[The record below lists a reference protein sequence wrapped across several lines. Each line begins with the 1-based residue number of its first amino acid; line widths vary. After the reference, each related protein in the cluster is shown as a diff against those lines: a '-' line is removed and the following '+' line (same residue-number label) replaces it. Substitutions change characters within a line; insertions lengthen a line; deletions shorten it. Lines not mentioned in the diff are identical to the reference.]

1 MPETINKKV
10 YVSKENLKY
19 VLEKLKLKNADLYLA
34 KHATADEAA
43 KVSKSLK
50 ITVGDAAEIA
60 FNGEVEHTIEVAAKI
75 HKHKS
80 TDINDFSG
88 AVKKIVFGDENNQ
101 GTVTAHSHDNLTAL
115 NMVSEQYIKD
125 WNAKIG
131 VDDVARLKY
140 NNAGVGGQ
148 TNVKEALDILI
159 KNIQISNAA
168 LTDTTANVNGLAARL
183 ATAEGNITT
192 AQTDITELKTAVGD
206 ADSGL
211 TQKVANLEKANAEGG
226 AVANAIKDAKEAAV
240 AAQTTANQAVAA
252 NTAEVTRAQNAE
264 AGLQASINAIN
275 NTETGILKQAKD
287 YTDGREVVI
296 NGKITTAQN
305 AANAAQDDVDALEGV
320 VGNATN
326 TSDMTTVFGK
336 IAKVNEDLAAEV
348 TRADTAEKKAQAQA
362 DANKAAIETLN
373 GADTVPGSVDNK
385 IKTAINKVN
394 TDASALEGRVKK
406 NEDAIAVINGDG
418 EGSIKKAVAN
428 LVDGAP
434 EAMDTLKELA
444 GAISA
449 HQTVYEGYVQT
460 VASNIATAKSEA
472 ISTAAKDASDKDKT
486 LKTELETAIGK
497 KVDQSAYDTQVAA
510 LVKADTDN
518 LAAAKKFA
526 QDEDKKITDVIG
538 TASDTLAST
547 TVFGKIKL
555 LQEKDAAQDQV
566 INTKA
571 TAADLDAL
579 KALVGTKANT
589 ATDDTAFG
597 RIAKEVARATAAE
610 EALGGR
616 IDTANG
622 KITALENEL
631 NTEKTGLKARM
642 TAAETNITNLQT
654 DMRAAQSDINNINTD
669 ITKIQNQL
677 LNLVALT
684 NDELDAMLNEVY
696 N

>member
-1 MPETINKKV
+1 MAEINKQV
-10 YVSKENLKY
+10 YVSKENLQKI
-19 VLEKLKLKNADLYLA
+19 LEFLKTKNESLYLRKGA
-34 KHATADEAA
+34 EAVSAA
-43 KVSKSLK
+43 KVKNALTL
-50 ITVGDAAEIA
+50 TVGETEVA
-60 FNGEVEHTIEVAAKI
+60 FDGSVARSAEVAAKV
-75 HKHKS
+75 HKHSS

-101 GTVTAHSHDNLTAL
+101 GTVTAHSHDNLEAL
-115 NMVSEQYIKD
+115 NMVTVQYVKD

-131 VDDVARLKY
+131 VKDVEKLEYSNTAMT
-140 NNAGVGGQ
+140 GVKDVK
-148 TNVKEALDILI
+148 TAIDVLVKNV
-159 KNIQISNAA
+159 QIGTAA
-168 LTDTTANVNGLAARL
+168 LADATANVNGLATRL
-183 ATAEGNITT
+183 TTAEGNIST
-192 AQTDITELKTAVGD
+192 AQTDIAALKTAVGD

-211 TQKVANLEKANAEGG
+211 TKKVADLEKANAEGG
-226 AVANAIKDAKEAAV
+226 AVANKIKEAKDAAD

-252 NTAEVTRAQNAE
+252 AAAEAERAKGVE
-264 AGLQASINAIN
+264 AGLQNSINAIN
-275 NTETGILKQAKD
+275 NAETGILKQAKD
-287 YTDGREVVI
+287 YTDAREVVLD
-296 NGKITTAQN
+296 GKITTAQN
-305 AANAAQDDVDALEGV
+305 AANAAQADVDALEGV
-320 VGNATN
+320 VGKAGD
-326 TSDMTTVFGK
+326 TSDKTTVFGK
-336 IAKVNEDLAAEV
+336 IAKVSADL
-348 TRADTAEKKAQAQA
+348 TAETNRATGIEQGLRTDVDAAQ
-362 DANKAAIETLN
+362 DAIDILN
-373 GADTVPGSVDNK
+373 GADTVEGSVDKK
-385 IKTAINKVN
+385 IKDAITEVN
-394 TDASALEGRVKK
+394 TAAGNLEGRVKK
-406 NEDAIAVINGDG
+406 NEDAIAVINGTG
-418 EGSIKKAVAN
+418 EGSIKKAVAD
-428 LVDGAP
+428 LVGTAP
-434 EAMDTLKELA
+434 ENMDTLQELA
-444 GAISA
+444 QAIND
-449 HQTVYEGYVQT
+449 HQDVYEGYIET
-460 VASNIATAKSEA
+460 VNGQIEAAKNAA
-472 ISTAAKDASDKDKT
+472 ISAAAKDASDKDDA
-486 LKTELETAIGK
+486 LKSALETKIGE
-497 KVDQSAYDTQVAA
+497 KVDKTVYDAKVAE

-526 QDEDKKITDVIG
+526 QDEDKRITDVIG

-589 ATDDTAFG
+589 AADDTAFG

-654 DMRAAQSDINNINTD
+654 DMRAAQGDINNINTD
-669 ITKIQNQL
+669 ITNIQNQL

>member
-19 VLEKLKLKNADLYLA
+19 VLEKLKQKNADLYLA

-60 FNGEVEHTIEVAAKI
+60 FNGEVEHTIEVAAKV
-75 HKHKS
+75 HKHSS

-115 NMVSEQYIKD
+115 NMISEKYIKD

-226 AVANAIKDAKEAAV
+226 AVANAIKAAKDAAD
-240 AAQTTANQAVAA
+240 AAQATANQAVAA
-252 NTAEVTRAQNAE
+252 NAAEVTRAQNAE
-264 AGLQASINAIN
+264 AGLQNSINAIN
-275 NTETGILKQAKD
+275 NAETGILKQAQN

-296 NGKITTAQN
+296 NGKITEAQN
-305 AANAAQDDVDALEGV
+305 AADAAQDDVDALGAV
-320 VGNATN
+320 VGKAAD

-336 IAKVNEDLAAEV
+336 IAKVKEDLTAE
-348 TRADTAEKKAQAQA
+348 TNRADTAEKAIDAKAE
-362 DANKAAIETLN
+362 ANKAAIETLN

-418 EGSIKKAVAN
+418 EGSIKKAVAD

-434 EAMDTLKELA
+434 GTMDTLKELA
-444 GAISA
+444 DAIAA
-449 HQTVYEGYVQT
+449 HQEVYDAYVETVKSQ
-460 VASNIATAKSEA
+460 IATAKSEA
-472 ISTAAKDASDKDKT
+472 ISAAAKDASDKDDA
-486 LKTELETAIGK
+486 LKSALETKIGE
-497 KVDQSAYDTQVAA
+497 KVDKTVYDAKVAE

-518 LAAAKKFA
+518 LEAAKKFA

-538 TASDTLAST
+538 TVSDTLAST

-579 KALVGTKANT
+579 EALVGTKANT

-622 KITALENEL
+622 KITVLENEL
-631 NTEKTGLKARM
+631 DAEQTGLKARM
-642 TAAETNITNLQT
+642 TAAETDIDSLQS
-654 DMRAAQSDINNINTD
+654 DMRTAQGDINNINAD